1 MINIVKYKIEYVE
14 SECNGDGVCA
24 GLCSE
29 NWEMVERDGRLKA
42 KPKNIETDE
51 LGCNMDAA
59 EQCPANC
66 IHIIEIRTGRRLI

>member
-1 MINIVKYKIEYVE
+1 MAKYKIGYIE

-24 GLCSE
+24 GLCPD
-29 NWEMVERDGRLKA
+29 NWGMIEKDGELKA
-42 KPKNIETDE
+42 KPKKIEIDE

-66 IHIIEIRTGRRLI
+66 IHISEIKTGKKLI